1 MMRIFLILS
10 LSALAACSADRTPLV
25 ATDIRVTAPVPGMIM
40 SAGYMTLRNNTDEPI
55 TITGVTS
62 PQFGSI
68 EIHET
73 RIEDQV
79 SRMVALGELTIPAG
93 SAVTLEPGG
102 KHLMLMQPVEELDT
116 VTLEFHSD
124 SGIVLTL
131 ATEVER

>member
-102 KHLMLMQPVEELDT
+102 KHLMLMQAVEELDT